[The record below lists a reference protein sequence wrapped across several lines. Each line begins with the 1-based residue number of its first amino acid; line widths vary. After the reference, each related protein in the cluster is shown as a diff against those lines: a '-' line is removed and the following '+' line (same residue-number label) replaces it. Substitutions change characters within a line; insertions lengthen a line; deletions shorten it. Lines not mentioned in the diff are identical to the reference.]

1 MPKDLA
7 YDNNLSEDPKKSIKS
22 GFLWLGIAS
31 TLSQI
36 LGAVTMVIAM
46 IFMTKEDIGIATLAL
61 SFAVIVE
68 AFNSLGTNQALL
80 QAKTISPEETHSV
93 FWFASAFGIAILLIA
108 LPLAWPVAYFYNNNA
123 LIPLFITSMVKLPLV
138 CTAAVPLQL
147 INRRLEY
154 QKISAINTLTM
165 LTCSILKITLAIC
178 GLGAWSLVIGDTAY
192 GLGTLTGAFICS
204 KYRPKFHFKWS
215 ECKRFINFGIK
226 TCLSNAISQFNKN
239 LHFLIVGKF
248 LGEGVLGIYKIA
260 YELAM
265 TPALALFVVVTKSSF
280 PVFSKLQDKR
290 DELTTLFQ
298 WNQKNIALFAAIA
311 AAAILFIAEDI
322 FGLIPKPEWMQA
334 STLIPY
340 LLALSFFR
348 SIMLAYPDLHRAC
361 GRPDFPIY
369 TELMETVLFTV
380 VCTALIYIFPSHAMQ
395 AMICGW
401 IALHIIYFIVHCKL
415 SQRFIQ
421 NSLWAIFK
429 SMLPGFGFF
438 IFASALSIP
447 AYIFRTSLPYTN
459 WTHLFIEIAIILISL
474 ALYARFILK
483 VSFKDLF
490 KKKNQPKPVV

>member
-1 MPKDLA
+1 MSKDPA
-7 YDNNLSEDPKKSIKS
+7 YDTKLTEDPKKSIKS

-31 TLSQI
+31 TISQI
-36 LGAVTMVIAM
+36 LSAVTMLIAM
-46 IFMTKEDIGIATLAL
+46 IFMSKEDIGLATLAL
-61 SFAVIVE
+61 SFAVILE

-80 QAKTISPEETHSV
+80 QSKTLSPEETHSV
-93 FWFASAFGIAILLIA
+93 FWFASSFGLALFLISI
-108 LPLAWPVAYFYNNNA
+108 PLAWPVAYLYNNDA
-123 LIPLFITSMVKLPLV
+123 LIPLFITSMFKLPLV
-138 CTAAVPLQL
+138 CLAAVPLQL

-165 LTCSILKITLAIC
+165 LACCILKITLAIC
-178 GLGAWSLVIGDTAY
+178 GFGAWSLVIGDTAY
-192 GLGTLTGAFICS
+192 GLGTLIGAFLCAH
-204 KYRPKFHFKWS
+204 YRPMLHFKWS
-215 ECKRFINFGIK
+215 ECSRFIKFGIK

-248 LGEGVLGIYKIA
+248 LGEGLLGIYKIA

-265 TPALALFVVVTKSSF
+265 SPALALFVVVTKSSF

-290 DELTTLFQ
+290 EELTKLFQ
-298 WNQKNIALFAAIA
+298 WNQTNIALFAAIA

-334 STLIPY
+334 SPLIPY

-369 TELMETVLFTV
+369 TELMETVLFSV
-380 VCTALIYIFPSHAMQ
+380 VCTSLIHIFPSQGIQ

-401 IALHIIYFIVHCKL
+401 IALHIIYYIVHCKL
-415 SQRFIQ
+415 SQHFIQ
-421 NSLWAIFK
+421 NSLFTIFK

-438 IFASALSIP
+438 LIASALSLP
-447 AYIFRTSLPYTN
+447 AYIFRGSLPYTN
-459 WTHLFIEIAIILISL
+459 WTHLFIEIAIIIISL
-474 ALYARFILK
+474 AIYARFILK
-483 VSFKDLF
+483 VPIKDLF
-490 KKKNQPKPVV
+490 KKKNQPKPVA